1 MAFDMH
7 LKFEGD
13 AVKIEGSSSHSKHTG
28 EVPILAWSWGV
39 SNSAD
44 LHQTATSSG
53 GKAHVQDISVT
64 KYVDKA
70 SHALLQACATGARL
84 DKVILTVNN
93 ATGEQTDYLTI
104 ELSNG
109 VMVTSVSTGGSG
121 GEDRLTENITLHF
134 GKFEYKFQPQKPNGE
149 EDGGALPFTYDI
161 QAVNKA

>member
-7 LKFEGD
+7 LKFEGGD
-13 AVKIEGSSSHSKHTG
+13 VTIEGASKHSKHPK

-44 LHQTATSSG
+44 LHQSATSSG

-64 KYVDKA
+64 KYVDT
-70 SHALLQACATGARL
+70 SSNALLQACATGARI
-84 DKVILTVNN
+84 DKVLLTVNN

-104 ELSNG
+104 ELGNG

-134 GKFEYKFQPQKPNGE
+134 GKFLYKFTEQDEK
-149 EDGGALPFTYDI
+149 GAKVKDKEFNYDI

>member
-7 LKFEGD
+7 LKFDGGS
-13 AVKIEGSSSHSKHTG
+13 VKIEGSSSHNKHKG
-28 EVPILAWSWGV
+28 EVPVLAWSWGV

-44 LHQTATSSG
+44 LHNSATGSG

-64 KYVDKA
+64 KYVDA
-70 SHALLQACATGARL
+70 SSHALLQACATGARL
-84 DKVILTVNN
+84 ETATLFITN
-93 ATGEQTDYLTI
+93 ATGEQTDYLTL

-134 GKFEYKFQPQKPNGE
+134 GKFAYKFQPQKA
-149 EDGGALPFTYDI
+149 DGKPDGAAKPFTYDI
-161 QAVNKA
+161 QGVNKV